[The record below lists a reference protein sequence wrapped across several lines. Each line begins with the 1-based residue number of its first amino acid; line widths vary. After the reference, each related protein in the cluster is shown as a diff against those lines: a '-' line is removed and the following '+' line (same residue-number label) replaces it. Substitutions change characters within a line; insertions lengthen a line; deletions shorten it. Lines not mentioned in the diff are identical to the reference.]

1 MTQILEF
8 SDTDF
13 KAAFLRKKK
22 ITSMSNYKY
31 YEKIE
36 KFSKELEVIRNNQM
50 NNTMIELKSQYRER
64 NGEDT
69 WKKSVNLK
77 VE

>member
-1 MTQILEF
+1 MM
-8 SDTDF
+8 
-13 KAAFLRKKK
+13 K
-22 ITSMSNYKY
+22 
-31 YEKIE
+31 KIE

-50 NNTMIELKSQYRER
+50 NNTMIELKSQCRER